1 MSIINISDAIS
12 FINDK
17 NFEKIKQS
25 SNEIDL
31 YIKENSDLFLLANVN
46 ENLQFKN
53 QGKVNQGEV
62 NQEEVNQ
69 GEVNQ
74 EEVNQGEVNQGK
86 VNQGEVNQGE
96 VNQGEVNQGE
106 VNQEFVN
113 IKNLKYQANGII
125 FEKVSNKVVAM
136 CQPKLLEMNN
146 QMDVLSIIEGYP
158 SSDIRMEFCEDGT
171 MMRLYNYKGEWFT
184 ATTRCIDARVS
195 YWSSDKSFDEMF
207 WDIFDKNLL
216 YNLDPRYTYIFI
228 LMHKDNR
235 NVVKSN
241 TDYLVYI
248 SRINNVTNE
257 EDYIN
262 HFKNVYN
269 IKRPRFIDTN
279 EYLNT
284 IKSNQ
289 IFDNRYKRG
298 VLLKIRDHYNKK
310 WVVYKY
316 DFENYKNI
324 KTIRGN
330 VPQIRMRYLELLNK
344 PETLQIFEKIYSE
357 NHFMFTFIKVSILK
371 LVKTIYKL
379 YIDSHIKH
387 IVKIEQDD
395 IYYRTLRQLHA
406 QYKTTNKPITF
417 LDVQQKIYSLD
428 KNVVKKLLQWQ

>member
-1 MSIINISDAIS
+1 MSIINISDVIS

-17 NFEKIKQS
+17 NFEKINQS

-46 ENLQFKN
+46 ENFQFKKQEIN
-53 QGKVNQGEV
+53 QKVQEAEIN
-62 NQEEVNQ
+62 NQEKV
-69 GEVNQ
+69 Q
-74 EEVNQGEVNQGK
+74 EEGVVKEGVVKEEGVVQEEGVVKEGV
-86 VNQGEVNQGE
+86 V
-96 VNQGEVNQGE
+96 
-106 VNQEFVN
+106 QEFVN
-113 IKNLKYQANGII
+113 VNNLKYQANGII
-125 FEKVSNKVVAM
+125 FEKATNNVVAM

-146 QMDVLSIIEGYP
+146 QMDVLSIAEGYP

-184 ATTRCIDARVS
+184 ATTRCIDARGS
-195 YWSSDKSFDEMF
+195 YWSSEKSFDEMF
-207 WDIFDKNLL
+207 WDIFDKDLL
-216 YNLDPRYTYIFI
+216 YDIDQRYTYIFI

-235 NVVKSN
+235 IVVKSN
-241 TDYLVYI
+241 TNSLVYI

-262 HFKNVYN
+262 RFKNVYN
-269 IKRPRFIDTN
+269 IKRPKIIDTN

-344 PETLQIFEKIYSE
+344 PETLQIFEKIYGE

-387 IVKIEQDD
+387 IVKIEQDNL
-395 IYYRTLRQLHA
+395 YYRTLRQLHA
-406 QYKTTNKPITF
+406 QYKIANKPITF
-417 LDVQQKIYSLD
+417 LDVQQKIYNLD
-428 KNVVKKLLQWQ
+428 KNVVKKLLQWR